1 MDSLGPLRTA
11 VEDLFRN
18 SVLFVVLNTDNRA
31 VSIRAS
37 RAAAVPMCL
46 SRNYTR
52 GVWTFIDKVLSTV

>member
-1 MDSLGPLRTA
+1 MDSLDPLRTA

-37 RAAAVPMCL
+37 RADAIPVCPLRDC
-46 SRNYTR
+46 TR
-52 GVWTFIDKVLSTV
+52 GLSSAYVLY